1 MKLGINQWAFPAG
14 TPVLK
19 AMAAARE
26 AGFGAIELC
35 VGLEDTVRL
44 DSTTKQLEDIR
55 RHSDQLEL
63 EIASI
68 ATGLGWTYPLSSPDP
83 RVQAEAKRILL
94 RLIEMCQALDVG
106 TLLVMPGVVTP
117 EISYDRAIET
127 SLNALL
133 DVLPAA
139 EEARVTL
146 ALENVWNRFLLSPVE
161 MRDFIDQFQSECVAA
176 YVDVGNI
183 LAYGYPDQWIR
194 ILGRRVRAI
203 HAKDYRIAAGNED
216 GFVMLLEGDVDWPAV
231 MRALEEVGYRGP
243 LIAEYAPYKHD
254 ASSVLRH
261 AHSALLAIRDLV

>member
-14 TPVLK
+14 TPVQR

-26 AGFGAIELC
+26 AGFAAFELC
-35 VGLEDTVRL
+35 VGLEDTVLL
-44 DSTTKQLEDIR
+44 DSSEKQLQDIR
-55 RHSDQLEL
+55 RHGDQLEI
-63 EIASI
+63 EISSV
-68 ATGLGWTYPLSSPDP
+68 ATALGWQFPLTSADP

-94 RLIEMCQALDVG
+94 RLIEMCQVLDAG

-117 EISYDRAIET
+117 DIPYDRAIEN

-161 MRDFIDQFQSECVAA
+161 MRDFIDQFQSEFVGA
-176 YVDVGNI
+176 YLDVGNI
-183 LAYGYPDQWIR
+183 LAYGYPEHWVR
-194 ILGRRVRAI
+194 ILGKRIRAI
-203 HAKDYRIAAGNED
+203 HAKDYRIAAGTEA

-231 MRALEEVGYRGP
+231 MRALEEAGYSGP
-243 LIAEYAPYKHD
+243 LIAEVGPYRHD
-254 ASSVLRH
+254 GSSALRH
-261 AHSALLAIRDLV
+261 AHTALQAIRNLV